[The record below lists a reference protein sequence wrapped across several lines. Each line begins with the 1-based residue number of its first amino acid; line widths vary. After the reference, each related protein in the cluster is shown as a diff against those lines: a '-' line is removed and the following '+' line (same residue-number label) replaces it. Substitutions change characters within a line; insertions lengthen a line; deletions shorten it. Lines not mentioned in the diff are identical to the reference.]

1 MARVVLVYDEAEDT
15 IGRGTSQSVRSGR
28 RGTNTGSIGQRG
40 VVQHY
45 ALIIAKVHTTRARQS
60 DSASYAVAENCYGIF
75 HAEAVRVGVACEV
88 QGHY

>member
-45 ALIIAKVHTTRARQS
+45 ALIIAKVSTTRVRQL

-75 HAEAVRVGVACEV
+75 HTEV
-88 QGHY
+88 VKLRIAL